1 MKNNKNKKGW
11 IRVFEAITAIFLI
24 AIVVLIILANST
36 VKEDNFFKEIY
47 NAEIFILR
55 DIQLNNTL
63 RTEIINVAT
72 LPTEWD
78 SVSFPSLTKARIIN
92 KTPSYINCSAK
103 ICDTGDT
110 CLLAGAEDKSIY
122 AENVIITATNTEYNP
137 RQLKLFCWEA

>member
-24 AIVVLIILANST
+24 AIVVLIILTNST

-47 NAEIFILR
+47 NAELFILR

-92 KTPSYINCSAK
+92 KTPSYINCS
-103 ICDTGDT
+103 
-110 CLLAGAEDKSIY
+110 
-122 AENVIITATNTEYNP
+122 
-137 RQLKLFCWEA
+137 

>member
-72 LPTEWD
+72 LPTIIHPPG
-78 SVSFPSLTKARIIN
+78 SGVGGPPVKVVVRI
-92 KTPSYINCSAK
+92 TFSAAAGPLFTTFMLYK
-103 ICDTGDT
+103 II
-110 CLLAGAEDKSIY
+110 SPIS
-122 AENVIITATNTEYNP
+122 VIIIDTD
-137 RQLKLFCWEA
+137 RSVHGGF